1 MNDRYPLVSI
11 VATNYNFE
19 KFIPYFM
26 DSVFNQTY
34 KNWELIVVD
43 DCSTDK
49 SFELLKQYG
58 KRDARILIFQNDKNR
73 HISHTINQGLRR
85 VSGKYV
91 CLLSCDDALLP
102 EKLRTDVLFMES
114 HDDVGVRYGQLQQ
127 INEHNCIQ
135 EYAYLPPAPFD
146 QNTLLRK
153 MYLEGNKCL
162 APGMLFEA
170 MYWD

>member
-11 VATNYNFE
+11 VATNYNF
-19 KFIPYFM
+19 KNSSLISL

-73 HISHTINQGLRR
+73 HISHTINK
-85 VSGKYV
+85 VSDSIREV
-91 CLLSCDDALLP
+91 MFTFL
-102 EKLRTDVLFMES
+102 
-114 HDDVGVRYGQLQQ
+114 
-127 INEHNCIQ
+127 
-135 EYAYLPPAPFD
+135 
-146 QNTLLRK
+146 
-153 MYLEGNKCL
+153 
-162 APGMLFEA
+162 
-170 MYWD
+170 